1 MEAQR
6 LLDAAPFAPD
16 IVKSSQVAFEN
27 AWASLASTIAPDRVS
42 DTRVSLAHAI
52 IAHATAGD
60 HDAESSRRQPSR
72 PSKGIHHGYH
82 PWTHD
87 ILPIR

>member
-16 IVKSSQVAFEN
+16 IVKVLKQAFEK
-27 AWASLASTIAPDRVS
+27 AWAIIAPTVARDSVD

-52 IAHATAGD
+52 IAHAAAGD
-60 HDAESSRRQPSR
+60 HDPESLADTALDAVKSHPPR
-72 PSKGIHHGYH
+72 PDALD
-82 PWTHD
+82 P
-87 ILPIR
+87 